1 MDIKGPL
8 CGPGSKGS
16 KGSEGSEGKAASPC
30 GAGGYG
36 RLRRRV
42 VQKGGNG
49 PLGRGWWYRPS
60 GDEYEV
66 SVTRYFSPAV
76 IAFTTLLHNPRPAR
90 KRRAEPLPAKGGR
103 PPLAFGNTASRHSD
117 TINLPLNQPALRA
130 EPELPRASAQWRLE
144 PGRRKAPEP
153 SCFREYGFPPQ
164 RYYITPL

>member
-1 MDIKGPL
+1 MRPGFKGFRGFRGEGLQPL
-8 CGPGSKGS
+8 RGWRLWPP
-16 KGSEGSEGKAASPC
+16 AA
-30 GAGGYG
+30 AGCA
-36 RLRRRV
+36 
-42 VQKGGNG
+42 KGGNG

-103 PPLAFGNTASRHSD
+103 PP
-117 TINLPLNQPALRA
+117 
-130 EPELPRASAQWRLE
+130 
-144 PGRRKAPEP
+144 

-164 RYYITPL
+164 RYYKPPSEPARKAKPIPGRTHRSVRSTGTIEPGRRKAPEPPFPF